1 MYKYLT
7 ALIVY
12 FICTL
17 LMLLVFYNRILI
29 GNIVGFGLIFIYFGI
44 AVIGGLIVIKLK
56 NM

>member
-12 FICTL
+12 FVCTL
-17 LMLLVFYNRILI
+17 LMLLVFYNRNLLVNYL
-29 GNIVGFGLIFIYFGI
+29 GSGLIFIYFGI
-44 AVIGGLIVIKLK
+44 AIVGGFLVIKLK